1 METRFGK
8 FITGKYFPRLFWTF
22 YIVLMAFLAARTD
35 WAFRLLLG
43 RTLGIPFLLV
53 ALAAVLVFFQQQIVL
68 RLQGRAVKKGLGFLT
83 CLLIYDLLL
92 TLVWTLL
99 CLVLPLA
106 GRAPAAG
113 TVLCA
118 AVSALT
124 VLVGYLHARSV
135 KKTSCTIDLGTAGTE
150 YKIALISDIHLG
162 AFVDARHISRIVQK
176 IQEIQPDMVLVC
188 GDIIDVD
195 NAVLQ
200 DEKEMQ
206 EAGAAFSRISAPD
219 GVYAVL
225 GNHDPQA
232 DNPAFRRFLGL
243 CHFTLLNNEV
253 RLFPQFSLVGRT
265 NKAHNSR
272 SPLDVLMKET
282 SPLHPVIVLDH
293 DPQGIREAAAAGAS
307 LVLCG
312 HTHRG
317 QFFPVNFFTRWANG
331 RHYFYGYESFSQTQ
345 AFISSGAGYF
355 QLPVRIGTSNEVVSL
370 LLRL

>member
-106 GRAPAAG
+106 GRASAAG

-124 VLVGYLHARSV
+124 VLVGYLHARNV

-162 AFVDARHISRIVQK
+162 AFVDARHIGRIVQK
-176 IQEIQPDMVLVC
+176 IQEIRPEMVLVC

-225 GNHDPQA
+225 GNHDPQ
-232 DNPAFRRFLGL
+232 
-243 CHFTLLNNEV
+243 
-253 RLFPQFSLVGRT
+253 
-265 NKAHNSR
+265 
-272 SPLDVLMKET
+272 
-282 SPLHPVIVLDH
+282 
-293 DPQGIREAAAAGAS
+293 GIREAAAAGAS

-331 RHYFYGYESFSQTQ
+331 RHYFYGHESFGQTQ

>member
-225 GNHDPQA
+225 GNHDPQ
-232 DNPAFRRFLGL
+232 
-243 CHFTLLNNEV
+243 
-253 RLFPQFSLVGRT
+253 
-265 NKAHNSR
+265 
-272 SPLDVLMKET
+272 
-282 SPLHPVIVLDH
+282 
-293 DPQGIREAAAAGAS
+293 GIREAAAAGAS